1 MILTLALASIL
12 VAADDPP
19 QLLVLPQ
26 TILLTGPHASQQ
38 LIVIERTERRGSL
51 GELTAGAEFTSSQPA
66 VASVDTRG
74 RVVAHSDGRAIVT
87 AKLLDGR
94 EAIAEIEV
102 GETAKSF
109 FWSFRNHVQPVMT
122 KAGCNSGP
130 CHGSATGQNHFKLSL
145 RGYAPEADH
154 QTLMHEALGRRVL
167 PLAPAHS
174 LLLLKPTLTIPHGG
188 GKRISVDSVG
198 YQILSEWIAA
208 GAPPPDRSDPRV
220 ERLDILPP
228 HVTLGRGGEHQ
239 LLVRAFFSDGHVEDV
254 TRWAKYSSSDAGT
267 IQVGP
272 LGRVKADAEGEA
284 SVSVWYLN
292 RVASSRITIP
302 FRHVTDPRP
311 YLEAPRHGT
320 IDDRVLE
327 KLQELGLPPSAAS
340 SDSHFVRRAYLDA
353 IGLLP
358 SAEEA
363 KSFTADTAPDKRA
376 KLIDSL
382 LARPDF
388 VDFWA
393 YKWSDLLLV
402 SSSRLSPPS
411 TRAYYNWIRGAVAE
425 NRPWDQLVRQLVTA
439 LGSNLENGA
448 ANYYVLRDEATKVAE
463 NITATFMGL
472 AIACARCHDHPLDR
486 WTQDD
491 YYSLS
496 NYFSRVGR
504 KGGDAGQTILFRA
517 SVGDVAHPRIGTPLP
532 PRPLGTGVASSES
545 GRGRRIDFAEWLTSA
560 ENPYFARSV
569 VNRIWYHFMGRGLV
583 DPVDDLRDTNPPS
596 NQKLMKMLTTEF
608 VGSGFDVKEMIR
620 RIMNSAT
627 YQSSSGGPPI
637 GFTDN
642 KYYSRFILRRLPAEV
657 ILDIIS
663 QATGTSTQFPG
674 YPPNTRALQL
684 PDSQVRSYFLTV
696 FGRPKRKLNS
706 HAERV
711 KDATVSQALHLI
723 NSEALHQKL
732 RSPQSMLEE
741 LLKRRLPVREIVG
754 EIFWIALSRAPESGE
769 LDRILTAI
777 SGAQESPR
785 IRSDSAQLRREILE
799 DFFTGVLMSKEFL
812 FNH

>member
-1 MILTLALASIL
+1 
-12 VAADDPP
+12 
-19 QLLVLPQ
+19 
-26 TILLTGPHASQQ
+26 
-38 LIVIERTERRGSL
+38 
-51 GELTAGAEFTSSQPA
+51 
-66 VASVDTRG
+66 
-74 RVVAHSDGRAIVT
+74 
-87 AKLLDGR
+87 
-94 EAIAEIEV
+94 
-102 GETAKSF
+102 
-109 FWSFRNHVQPVMT
+109 
-122 KAGCNSGP
+122 
-130 CHGSATGQNHFKLSL
+130 
-145 RGYAPEADH
+145 
-154 QTLMHEALGRRVL
+154 
-167 PLAPAHS
+167 
-174 LLLLKPTLTIPHGG
+174 
-188 GKRISVDSVG
+188 
-198 YQILSEWIAA
+198 
-208 GAPPPDRSDPRV
+208 
-220 ERLDILPP
+220 
-228 HVTLGRGGEHQ
+228 
-239 LLVRAFFSDGHVEDV
+239 
-254 TRWAKYSSSDAGT
+254 
-267 IQVGP
+267 
-272 LGRVKADAEGEA
+272 
-284 SVSVWYLN
+284 
-292 RVASSRITIP
+292 
-302 FRHVTDPRP
+302 
-311 YLEAPRHGT
+311 
-320 IDDRVLE
+320 
-327 KLQELGLPPSAAS
+327 
-340 SDSHFVRRAYLDA
+340 
-353 IGLLP
+353 
-358 SAEEA
+358 
-363 KSFTADTAPDKRA
+363 
-376 KLIDSL
+376 
-382 LARPDF
+382 
-388 VDFWA
+388 
-393 YKWSDLLLV
+393 
-402 SSSRLSPPS
+402 
-411 TRAYYNWIRGAVAE
+411 
-425 NRPWDQLVRQLVTA
+425 
-439 LGSNLENGA
+439 
-448 ANYYVLRDEATKVAE
+448 
-463 NITATFMGL
+463 MGL

-583 DPVDDLRDTNPPS
+583 DPVDDLRDTNPAS